1 MENYNDLKNRLEL
14 CLIRLDTLKEQ
25 KEILNAFLYPRTFKI
40 SAVPTHGGNSD
51 PFVTYT
57 YEVINLDKQI
67 ELVKKEINLLQ
78 KNIKLME
85 DVLRKIDGNM
95 YKIFVYR
102 YIDGLPVNR
111 IAQKTNFSPR
121 RVYQYLDKIKD
132 KLKK

>member
-1 MENYNDLKNRLEL
+1 MENYNDLKHRLEL

-40 SAVPTHGGNSD
+40 SAIPTHGGNSD

-57 YEVINLDKQI
+57 YQVINLDKQI

-85 DVLRKIDGNM
+85 DILRKIDGIM
-95 YKIFVYR
+95 YRIFVYR
-102 YIDGLPVNR
+102 YIDGLSVNR
-111 IAQKTNFSPR
+111 IANKTNLSER
-121 RVYQYLDKIKD
+121 RVYQYLEDIKK
-132 KLKK
+132 KLK